1 MRSLIT
7 LVIVGLVGLLAAASI
22 GYAAYVVSR
31 DTVGSPVTKVKL
43 SPNDL
48 APVRQR
54 TASKP
59 KPTTTTTTRTNR
71 ATTQQTT
78 TAEGGDDHGGRDDDD
93 DSSGRGRGRGDN
105 SGKGGGGDDD

>member
-1 MRSLIT
+1 MRSLVT
-7 LVIVGLVGLLAAASI
+7 LVIVGLFGLFAAASI

-54 TASKP
+54 TVSTP
-59 KPTTTTTTRTNR
+59 KTTTTTRTNR

-78 TAEGGDDHGGRDDDD
+78 TSEAGDDHGGRGGDDDG
-93 DSSGRGRGRGDN
+93 SGRGRGGN
-105 SGKGGGGDDD
+105 SGKGGGGGDDD

>member
-1 MRSLIT
+1 MRSLVT
-7 LVIVGLVGLLAAASI
+7 LVIVGLLGLFAAASI

-54 TASKP
+54 TVSTP
-59 KPTTTTTTRTNR
+59 KTTTTTRTNR

-78 TAEGGDDHGGRDDDD
+78 TSEAGDDHGGRGGDDDG
-93 DSSGRGRGRGDN
+93 SGRGRGGN
-105 SGKGGGGDDD
+105 SGKGGGGGDDD